1 LKCQGLFPTALAV
14 VIWAA
19 GCANSGA
26 VPAVSA
32 NPAVSASPASSAQA
46 SAPAADEETGR
57 VSKVGDF
64 GYGLVPDRD
73 PGTRYAPSN
82 LPEAMKKDGLRVAW
96 TGKETEPPEGVRM
109 WGTPYHID
117 SIRVLE

>member
-1 LKCQGLFPTALAV
+1 MKCQGLFPAAVLAL
-14 VIWAA
+14 VIPVT

-26 VPAVSA
+26 VPAAAA
-32 NPAVSASPASSAQA
+32 NPAISPSPVPAQAAPAS
-46 SAPAADEETGR
+46 DEETGTVR
-57 VSKVGDF
+57 KVGDF

-96 TGKETEPPEGVRM
+96 KGKETEPPEGVRM

-117 SIRVLE
+117 SIRALE